1 MNEFPDI
8 KTKPKVKID
17 QKLLQKSKAL
27 LETERQV
34 VVHIRLQVSEVPS
47 LIRIWP
53 NTFLIC
59 GTTHSKSKLLNADR
73 ISFAP
78 MWTQIDKRSYRFTL
92 IFEGLPK
99 ECTFFD
105 LVEELDTMD
114 RFEYYGI
121 ARNQCD
127 IYHLDLVP

>member
-1 MNEFPDI
+1 MNEIPDI

-17 QKLLQKSKAL
+17 EQLLRKSKVQI
-27 LETERQV
+27 ETEKQV
-34 VVHIRLQVSEVPS
+34 VVHIRLQVDELPS

-59 GTTHSKSKLLNADR
+59 GNTNSKSKLLNADR

-78 MWTQIDKRSYRFTL
+78 MWTQIDKKTYRFTL

-99 ECTFFD
+99 DCTFFD
-105 LVEELDTMD
+105 LVEELDTLD

-121 ARNQCD
+121 ARNQSD
-127 IYHLDLVP
+127 IYHLDLIP

>member
-1 MNEFPDI
+1 MNEIPDI

-17 QKLLQKSKAL
+17 QELLEKSKVQI
-27 LETERQV
+27 ETEQQV
-34 VVHIRLQVSEVPS
+34 VVHIRLQLEVLPS

-59 GTTHSKSKLLNADR
+59 GNTHSKSKLLNADR

-78 MWTQIDKRSYRFTL
+78 MWTTIDRKTYRFTL
-92 IFEGLPK
+92 IFEGLPR
-99 ECTFFD
+99 ECAFFD
-105 LVEELDTMD
+105 LVEELDTLD

-121 ARNQCD
+121 ARNQSD
-127 IYHLDLVP
+127 IYYLNLHP